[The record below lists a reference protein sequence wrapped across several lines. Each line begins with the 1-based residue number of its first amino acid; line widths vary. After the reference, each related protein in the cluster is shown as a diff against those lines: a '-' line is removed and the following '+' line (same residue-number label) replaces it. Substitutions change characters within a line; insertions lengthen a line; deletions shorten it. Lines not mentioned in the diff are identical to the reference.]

1 MMLRPMSLALLTAG
15 SLMLLAAPASAQRD
29 DPNLKKYCTGDY
41 MTYCGN
47 FAPDSAEL
55 AACFKTNMTK
65 FTPGCQAAVT
75 AYEKKSKSARAGN

>member
-1 MMLRPMSLALLTAG
+1 MLARTLTILVLTTGAA
-15 SLMLLAAPASAQRD
+15 LAAPSVPDADKAV
-29 DPNLKKYCTGDY
+29 LKKQCTGDY